1 MLEVSLIA
9 TLLCIAVATAGL
21 ARLNFHP
28 SFFFLQI
35 MLFYFLTN
43 AVVIGS
49 GLLSL
54 GAFAIALLLTL
65 SYVAFSLLGS
75 LLVSNLREVSPDVI
89 KRKAKLANSDQFLK
103 LITRV
108 CILIS
113 LGGIFYLLHH
123 AGYSPFVS
131 NPLVEF
137 INVARKYAL
146 LRYEDSNYREPFLA
160 LFSTIFMY
168 LGNILAG
175 VSFCIDSNSRSKFKS
190 VLLPLL
196 PNILF
201 SLVLTSRA
209 GIFIGIMLFLSS
221 YLSMAVYF
229 KIRVN
234 ILPIVR
240 KGIFYFCIL
249 IVVIWVPRVLRSG
262 DVSNFSIE
270 YFSFATEKVLSL
282 LVLSFSAFSV
292 WFENVFWIGNLERT
306 HGSIIFGGIAS
317 WFGVSRS
324 KFDAVSLGDNL
335 PETTIHGLFAA
346 ILSDFGLINGI
357 VFISLFGLMSGLGYV
372 LVRKG
377 YLAAFFM
384 LITSYFF
391 TLGMIVNSVIKFNNV
406 NAAIVMASI
415 IMIFLQKEKSDEKV

>member
-1 MLEVSLIA
+1 
-9 TLLCIAVATAGL
+9 
-21 ARLNFHP
+21 
-28 SFFFLQI
+28 
-35 MLFYFLTN
+35 
-43 AVVIGS
+43 
-49 GLLSL
+49 
-54 GAFAIALLLTL
+54 
-65 SYVAFSLLGS
+65 
-75 LLVSNLREVSPDVI
+75 
-89 KRKAKLANSDQFLK
+89 
-103 LITRV
+103 
-108 CILIS
+108 
-113 LGGIFYLLHH
+113 
-123 AGYSPFVS
+123 
-131 NPLVEF
+131 
-137 INVARKYAL
+137 
-146 LRYEDSNYREPFLA
+146 
-160 LFSTIFMY
+160 
-168 LGNILAG
+168 
-175 VSFCIDSNSRSKFKS
+175 
-190 VLLPLL
+190 
-196 PNILF
+196 
-201 SLVLTSRA
+201 
-209 GIFIGIMLFLSS
+209 
-221 YLSMAVYF
+221 MAVYF